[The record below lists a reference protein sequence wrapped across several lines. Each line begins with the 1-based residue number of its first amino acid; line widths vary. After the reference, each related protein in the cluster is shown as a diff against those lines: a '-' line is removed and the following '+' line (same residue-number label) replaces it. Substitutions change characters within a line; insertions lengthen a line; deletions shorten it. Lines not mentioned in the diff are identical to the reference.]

1 MFRFFVCFSFL
12 TCIVT
17 GFAQD
22 TGVAQDTATR
32 KQPSNGGQIEL
43 FLNSSTMSQALA
55 INAQGSVIG
64 IRETPDPSKGQLII
78 VPFYIGKYGSKDIPP
93 PNSFTN
99 LEPIGICDTDLVVGY
114 ASRPPGSKDGSLAGV
129 VWDPKTETFAFLPK
143 APGDVVNQ
151 PQAISADGKR
161 ITGYT
166 TGPDRLRP
174 ALWVFDD
181 SQKEWTIKVLS
192 TLHENNPYLMSGGL
206 MISPDGKRIAGCCTE
221 AFRPDGNVDSA
232 LFLWTE
238 TEPDRWERKLLSS
251 EQLYLRGINDQGE
264 MAGSVRGKTGER
276 QPCFV
281 SPQGDFRLLE
291 LLPKDVSGEAKGIN
305 NDSVI
310 VGFSD
315 DPIGGDGGPEPCF
328 WKKDAKPNKI
338 APAGSWFGMIQAIN
352 QAGQMAGL
360 VEDSQSGASLAFRT
374 LRQ

>member
-1 MFRFFVCFSFL
+1 
-12 TCIVT
+12 
-17 GFAQD
+17 
-22 TGVAQDTATR
+22 
-32 KQPSNGGQIEL
+32 
-43 FLNSSTMSQALA
+43 
-55 INAQGSVIG
+55 
-64 IRETPDPSKGQLII
+64 
-78 VPFYIGKYGSKDIPP
+78 
-93 PNSFTN
+93 
-99 LEPIGICDTDLVVGY
+99 
-114 ASRPPGSKDGSLAGV
+114 
-129 VWDPKTETFAFLPK
+129 
-143 APGDVVNQ
+143 
-151 PQAISADGKR
+151 
-161 ITGYT
+161 
-166 TGPDRLRP
+166 
-174 ALWVFDD
+174 VFDD

-276 QPCFV
+276 QPCYV

-352 QAGQMAGL
+352 QTGQMAGV